1 VNVPSQGA
9 RLKWEENEEVWTVLS
24 FDDTIIVDDWEFV
37 SVFQVTLTFSKQ
49 ETISSWVPEWRVD
62 GELLADQQNISGIR
76 KVGSKQEGVLP
87 NVTYTLSF
95 EITSRIAEGARVEL
109 ILVGHDG
116 QDNTTEKTFHVAHS
130 TVYLSRCMLETPQLS
145 LAAPG
150 QNADNISKRQLSSQG
165 TTPIASFIMTE
176 QAPPPA
182 LPAPPPITIEGRTY
196 STYSGHDMYCRSHTF
211 ESGGTIIHMYGLDR
225 NAPSWTRATSFQLGT
240 GMHMEF
246 GDGACPLT
254 MNRQCDLVYL
264 FFYQDVLRARVYLC
278 SGREWVQQGVDLVV
292 DEITEADAQGA
303 VVHINDH
310 GSSIM
315 LVAPKLGL
323 VRMYCMNYKS
333 LTFEET
339 QRLRYIPSIGI
350 SISEDFSRVALA
362 PGKSKL
368 QLLSSGWKNVFECSV
383 EMDMD
388 LDNPIIS
395 LSRDGSILTIHNQGS
410 MSLVYRVC
418 QKMPMKHI
426 TLREIKPISIS
437 TSDLDSRSIH

>member
-1 VNVPSQGA
+1 
-9 RLKWEENEEVWTVLS
+9 
-24 FDDTIIVDDWEFV
+24 
-37 SVFQVTLTFSKQ
+37 
-49 ETISSWVPEWRVD
+49 
-62 GELLADQQNISGIR
+62 
-76 KVGSKQEGVLP
+76 
-87 NVTYTLSF
+87 
-95 EITSRIAEGARVEL
+95 
-109 ILVGHDG
+109 
-116 QDNTTEKTFHVAHS
+116 
-130 TVYLSRCMLETPQLS
+130 
-145 LAAPG
+145 
-150 QNADNISKRQLSSQG
+150 
-165 TTPIASFIMTE
+165 
-176 QAPPPA
+176 
-182 LPAPPPITIEGRTY
+182 
-196 STYSGHDMYCRSHTF
+196 
-211 ESGGTIIHMYGLDR
+211 
-225 NAPSWTRATSFQLGT
+225 
-240 GMHMEF
+240 
-246 GDGACPLT
+246 
-254 MNRQCDLVYL
+254 
-264 FFYQDVLRARVYLC
+264 
-278 SGREWVQQGVDLVV
+278 V

-395 LSRDGSILTIHNQGS
+395 LTRDGSILTIHNQGS